1 MRLFKP
7 EFLQSVTSRR
17 GMALLIT
24 LTIITLLIVTTTE
37 LNRRARVTIYATAAI
52 RDRLILSQMLIS
64 GVNAA
69 QAMLVEDKKTSEIDS
84 IQEDWA
90 DPEKISELLQSLA
103 FEEGALTVRI
113 SDERG
118 RIQVNALVKYPEG
131 QAFNRLQLMVWERF
145 LSLASL
151 YYDDMEEMDS
161 VNTIIN
167 SIKDW
172 IDSGDDD
179 AITGL
184 TGAESD
190 YYEDLDP
197 PYTARNAPFTYLP
210 ELMQVKGI
218 TTGLFYGKEEAP
230 GISSYLTVSG
240 MTDEGGKGV
249 TFNGKIN
256 INTADMPVLMT
267 LLPEVNED
275 LVLAINDYRLEK
287 SADTYIHN
295 LSSSTW
301 YKDVPGAGDLDI
313 DPDLIT
319 TRSDF
324 FRIEA
329 EASLGEITMAA
340 TAVVK
345 RERDDRTGQIRCRVL
360 SWEQN

>member
-1 MRLFKP
+1 MIQNIFDK
-7 EFLQSVTSRR
+7 R

-37 LNRRARVTIYATAAI
+37 LNRRARVTIYSTATI
-52 RDRLILSQMLIS
+52 RDRLILSQMLVS

-69 QAMLVEDKKTSEIDS
+69 QAILVEDNKKSEIDS
-84 IQEDWA
+84 VQEDWA
-90 DPEKISELLQSLA
+90 DPEKISEVLQSLA
-103 FEEGALTVRI
+103 FEEGELTVRI
-113 SDERG
+113 SDERS
-118 RIQVNALVKYPEG
+118 RIQVNALVTFPEG
-131 QAFNRLQLMVWERF
+131 RSFNKLQLILWERF

-179 AITGL
+179 ATTGL

-190 YYEDLDP
+190 YYEEMDP

-210 ELMQVKGI
+210 EMLQVKGI
-218 TTGLFYGKEEAP
+218 TPELFYGKDEAP
-230 GISSYLTVSG
+230 GISGYLTVSG
-240 MTDEGGKGV
+240 MTDGAGKGF

-256 INTADMPVLMT
+256 INTADVPVLMA

-275 LVLAINDYRLEK
+275 LVLAIHDYRLEK

-295 LSSSTW
+295 LTGSTW
-301 YKDVPGAGDLDI
+301 YKDVPCAGDLEI

-329 EASLGEITMAA
+329 DASLGEIKMAA

-345 RERDDRTGQIRCRVL
+345 REKDAQTGQFRCRVL
-360 SWEQN
+360 SWEQD